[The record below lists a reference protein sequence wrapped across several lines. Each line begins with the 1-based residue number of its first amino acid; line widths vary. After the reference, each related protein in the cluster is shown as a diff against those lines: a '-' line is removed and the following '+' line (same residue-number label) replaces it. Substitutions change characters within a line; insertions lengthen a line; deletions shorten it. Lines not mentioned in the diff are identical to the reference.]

1 VIIPYL
7 NIYIQYIYPQLI
19 SPIKR
24 PRLYEALCHFLGL
37 GVRAVGRIPII
48 PMISHTVGRK
58 TTLINGIEP
67 LASAPRRFDQLEF
80 WDLAAKPATIGRFI
94 NSNGDENKDQD

>member
-1 VIIPYL
+1 
-7 NIYIQYIYPQLI
+7 
-19 SPIKR
+19 
-24 PRLYEALCHFLGL
+24 
-37 GVRAVGRIPII
+37 
-48 PMISHTVGRK
+48 MISHTVGRK